1 MSQHAADSLT
11 MRWLLVARRLVM
23 MRLGVVLAAMTA
35 AAAAAGCATVPSGGA
50 PQKVKGEGSQVQAYV
65 RPLPPP
71 PPGSNWT
78 AQEVVLGFLHASA
91 SYSVDPAAARAYLVR
106 SLRKTWRPGSVTVVA
121 PPTGS
126 DFTKPI
132 PAQASTGH
140 GAAQL
145 IQVTLSGQRIATLS
159 DSGQYLYQPGSSP
172 YTFTLAKVGGIWLIN
187 NLPPGVLLLTQADF
201 QDVYQPRN
209 LYFFTTSTSG
219 ALIPDPVYVPLQVR
233 NTPPNSS
240 MATGLVNGLLSDHG
254 SWLSGATKTAFPPGT
269 KLLGPVTFH
278 NQTAQ
283 VNVGGAAV
291 SRALGQ
297 PQVIQNM
304 NAQLRATLTL
314 AGYSPPIA
322 RSVNLSINGHSANP
336 VISLDLGVLIR
347 SVIPASAEPLIFR
360 TSANVM
366 SELRLEQGSPVP
378 ATVAGQIAPGKISA
392 FAASPEGGQQLA
404 VASQSTS
411 GHGCTLSVGRAGS
424 TTPFLTYQLSQS
436 GGSCTSVS
444 WDNKGSIWAVAGTRI
459 WVLRRQSKQPV
470 AVSPPVVPG
479 ISQTGSRILAL
490 RMAPDGVRAAL
501 LVQTSTGNRIVLAA
515 VSYHGSSVSSSK
527 PAANDNS
534 VAFGPSIAVGS
545 GLRKPVALSWFDP
558 YNLVVLANSAIY
570 EVPLTGAAGQQLGPA
585 PTGAD
590 TLTTDGT
597 DLVVGTSQN
606 QIWKSSAK
614 VINWTP
620 PSIPGSGP
628 AFPG

>member
-1 MSQHAADSLT
+1 M
-11 MRWLLVARRLVM
+11 ARRVVL
-23 MRLGVVLAAMTA
+23 MRLGVALAAITA

-50 PQKVKGEGSQVQAYV
+50 PQKVKGESSQVQAYV

-71 PPGSNWT
+71 PPQSNWT
-78 AQEVVLGFLHASA
+78 EQEVVVGFLHASA

-106 SLRKTWRPGSVTVVA
+106 PLRKSWRPGAVTVVA
-121 PPTGS
+121 PPTAS
-126 DFTKPI
+126 DFTMP
-132 PAQASTGH
+132 PPPQANPGH
-140 GAAQL
+140 QAAAL
-145 IQVTLSGQRIATLS
+145 PQVRFTGQRIATLS

-172 YTFTLAKVGGIWLIN
+172 YTFTLKKVGSVWLIN
-187 NLPPGVLLLTQADF
+187 HVPPGVLLLTQADF
-201 QDVYQPRN
+201 HDVYQPRN
-209 LYFFTTSTSG
+209 LYFFSHSG
-219 ALIPDPVYVPLQVR
+219 ELMPDPVYVPLQVGD
-233 NTPPNSS
+233 TPPNSS
-240 MATGLVNGLLSDHG
+240 MATGLVNGLLTDRG
-254 SWLSGATKTAFPPGT
+254 SWLSAVTHTAFPLGT
-269 KLLGPVTFH
+269 KLLGPVTLH

-283 VNVGGAAV
+283 VNLSGAAV
-291 SRALGQ
+291 SRASA
-297 PQVIQNM
+297 VAIQNM
-304 NAQLRATLTL
+304 YAELKATLL
-314 AGYSPPIA
+314 SSAYSPAIA
-322 RSVNLSINGHSANP
+322 KSVALSINGHLKYTG
-336 VISLDLGVLIR
+336 VQLDLGVLIPP
-347 SVIPASAEPLIFR
+347 VIPAVPEPVFFR
-360 TSANVM
+360 TSSNVI
-366 SELRLEQGSPVP
+366 SEPRPGTGSPVP
-378 ATVAGQIAPGKISA
+378 VTVPGQIAPGKISA
-392 FAASPEGGQQLA
+392 FAAAPEEQKPQQDGQQLA
-404 VASQSTS
+404 VASQSAS
-411 GHGCTLSVGRAGS
+411 GHGCALSVGRAGS
-424 TTPFLTYQLSQS
+424 TTPFRTYQLSQS

-444 WDNKGSIWAVAGTRI
+444 WDNNGSIWAVAGSRI
-459 WVLRRQSKQPV
+459 WVLRQRSTQPV

-501 LVQTSTGNRIVLAA
+501 LMQTSTGNRIVLAA

-590 TLTTDGT
+590 ALTTDGT
-597 DLVVGTSQN
+597 ELVVGTSQN

-620 PSIPGSGP
+620 PSIAGSGP